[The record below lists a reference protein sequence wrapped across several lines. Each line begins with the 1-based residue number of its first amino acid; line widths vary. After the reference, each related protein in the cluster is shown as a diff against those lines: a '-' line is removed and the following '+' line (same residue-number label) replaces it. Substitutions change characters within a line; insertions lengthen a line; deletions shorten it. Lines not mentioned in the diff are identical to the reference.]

1 MQENIMTSPVE
12 EMQKPVKAKKRSHL
26 KTKAMIIFITIANL
40 AAVFS
45 GCDMSRPNTQDLNE
59 AKAKENG
66 ITRELPPEDQIA
78 PEDVIEEP
86 DTAPIE
92 GVSKAEDAFRFHV
105 QNAYYNSYLLELELL
120 KTGGERN
127 EETKRLA
134 GARGQ
139 SWDYI
144 YTAFENRGVDKNTL
158 EEWLDEADQGQ
169 TVSRQEAVKN
179 ISAIWQ
185 EKDMDSKKVKEG
197 VFNTYD
203 TAIEAYQAN
212 QGR

>member
-1 MQENIMTSPVE
+1 MKKEIKREMAKGLLGVSILMAILTGCSKADVSTEN
-12 EMQKPVKAKKRSHL
+12 
-26 KTKAMIIFITIANL
+26 
-40 AAVFS
+40 
-45 GCDMSRPNTQDLNE
+45 
-59 AKAKENG
+59 AKAKENAV
-66 ITRELPPEDQIA
+66 TRELPPEDQIA

-86 DTAPIE
+86 DTTPIE

-105 QNAYYNSYLLELELL
+105 QNAYYNNYLKEKEKLENPDSPKILEY
-120 KTGGERN
+120 
-127 EETKRLA
+127 A
-134 GARGQ
+134 GASGQ

-144 YTAFENRGVDKNTL
+144 YTAFKNRGVSEYTL
-158 EEWLDEADQGQ
+158 EQWLDEADQGQ

-197 VFNTYD
+197 VFNTHD

>member
-1 MQENIMTSPVE
+1 MKKSMKRKVVE
-12 EMQKPVKAKKRSHL
+12 GLLGASILMVILTGCSKADGTTQNA
-26 KTKAMIIFITIANL
+26 KTK
-40 AAVFS
+40 
-45 GCDMSRPNTQDLNE
+45 
-59 AKAKENG
+59 ENR
-66 ITRELPPEDQIA
+66 ITRELPPENQIA
-78 PEDVIEEP
+78 PEDVIEKP
-86 DTAPIE
+86 SAKAIE
-92 GVSKAEDAFRFHV
+92 GISDAEDGFRYAV

-144 YTAFENRGVDKNTL
+144 YTAFDNRGVDKNTL

-169 TVSRQEAVKN
+169 TVSRQEVVKN

-185 EKDMDSKKVKEG
+185 EKDMDSRENTNVIG
-197 VFNTYD
+197 VRKMDNSN
-203 TAIEAYQAN
+203 E
-212 QGR
+212 R